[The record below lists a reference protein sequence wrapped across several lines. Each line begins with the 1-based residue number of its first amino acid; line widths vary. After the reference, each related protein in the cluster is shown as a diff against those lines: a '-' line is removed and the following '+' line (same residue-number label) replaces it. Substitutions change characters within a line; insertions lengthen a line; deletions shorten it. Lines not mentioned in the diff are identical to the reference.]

1 MKENKECVEE
11 YKAAAF
17 FKSRACVCGV
27 CFLRKKEGISQP
39 LKEMSYVASFMSIEC
54 FCYAFTAFRV
64 PRVLVHQRFFL
75 RERKQRMC
83 ERKQGGS
90 DLTCK
95 QKTYML

>member
-27 CFLRKKEGISQP
+27 CFLRKKEGTSQP
-39 LKEMSYVASFMSIEC
+39 LKEMSYVASFISIEC

-64 PRVLVHQRFFL
+64 PRVLLHQHIFFCVK
-75 RERKQRMC
+75 ENKEC
-83 ERKQGGS
+83 VKENKAGVI
-90 DLTCK
+90 
-95 QKTYML
+95 